1 MPNMFDIFRS
11 GALTIATEMNEYT
24 GAYEQYG
31 LSRSEWQT
39 LTKREVWTRQEAKS
53 VRSLIAE
60 LIQISLTISGL
71 PAQQLPGQYVA
82 AVIATAVAPVNWLA
96 AAARAP
102 QCFDAVNAS
111 GLSEEHE
118 VREMPMEQ
126 MQSLVIAYGGHATLE
141 PIGHHLP
148 NDVQDSS
155 TKVSE
160 E

>member
-1 MPNMFDIFRS
+1 MANMFDVFRA
-11 GALTIATEMNEYT
+11 GALTIAHEMNEYT

-60 LIQISLTISGL
+60 VIQISLTISGL

-82 AVIATAVAPVNWLA
+82 AVIATCVAPVNWLA

-102 QCFDAVNAS
+102 QCYDAVNAA

-118 VREMPMEQ
+118 VVEMPMEQ
-126 MQSLVIAYGGHATLE
+126 MQVLVLAYGGYNQLE
-141 PIGHHLP
+141 PIGHALP
-148 NDVQDSS
+148 RDVQDASL
-155 TKVSE
+155 KVE
-160 E
+160 P